1 MLRDPR
7 AWLSGLITGSG
18 ARLYSVTAGAVALAS
33 AAVNDPL
40 KILRRLLDQHGEAIV
55 DSATQWVRDG
65 AQVDLQARPYAETR
79 GLLVQEVDAYAA
91 WLLTGDT
98 SLRDQFIERVT
109 SNRSN
114 LRFHVSTV
122 LRGLMGFRKGVE
134 EVLARESV
142 PISAALTLVR
152 MIDEAYAEFA
162 FKAADIY
169 VDKLYRVLDAT
180 REELIR
186 KDKLAALG
194 ELVAGVAHEISTPL
208 GVAVTAAS
216 LAADRLEEVEQ
227 AFAAGSL
234 RRQDLQRGLE
244 QSREATRMTLGNL
257 RRAAD
262 LVANFKQI
270 AVDQTSE
277 ALRTVA
283 LGPYLRELVA
293 SLGPLWRRTPHRVSV
308 TEAVEVEVTTRV
320 GAVSQV
326 CTNLIQNALL
336 HAYPR
341 AGVVGTITLKV
352 EREGELAVI
361 SCVDDGEGMTEAILK
376 RVYEPFFTTQ
386 RGRGGSGLGMHI
398 VHGLVTEVLRG
409 SITISSAPGAG
420 TRVTVKLPVR
430 AAEEG

>member
-1 MLRDPR
+1 
-7 AWLSGLITGSG
+7 
-18 ARLYSVTAGAVALAS
+18 VT
-33 AAVNDPL
+33 DPL
-40 KILRRLLDQHGEAIV
+40 QILRRLLDEHGEAIV
-55 DSATQWVRDG
+55 DAATQWVRAG

-79 GLLVQEVDAYAA
+79 GLLVQEVEAYAA

-98 SLRDQFIERVT
+98 TLRDQFIERVT

-134 EVLARESV
+134 GVLAGESV
-142 PISAALTLVR
+142 PIPAALTLVR
-152 MIDEAYAEFA
+152 MIDEAYAEFS

-234 RRQDLQRGLE
+234 RRQDLQRGLA
-244 QSREATRMTLGNL
+244 QSQEATRMTLGNL

-262 LVANFKQI
+262 LVTNFKQI

-293 SLGPLWRRTPHRVSV
+293 SLGPLWRRTPHRVVVKES
-308 TEAVEVEVTTRV
+308 AEVEVTTRV

-341 AGVVGTITLKV
+341 AGVVGTICLDV
-352 EREGELAVI
+352 DREGELAVI
-361 SCVDDGEGMTEAILK
+361 VCVDDGEGMTEAIIK

-398 VHGLVTEVLRG
+398 VHGLVTEVLQG
-409 SITISSAPGAG
+409 SIAISSAPGVG
-420 TRVTVKLPVR
+420 TRVTVKMPVH

>member
-1 MLRDPR
+1 
-7 AWLSGLITGSG
+7 
-18 ARLYSVTAGAVALAS
+18 
-33 AAVNDPL
+33 
-40 KILRRLLDQHGEAIV
+40 
-55 DSATQWVRDG
+55 
-65 AQVDLQARPYAETR
+65 
-79 GLLVQEVDAYAA
+79 
-91 WLLTGDT
+91 
-98 SLRDQFIERVT
+98 
-109 SNRSN
+109 
-114 LRFHVSTV
+114 
-122 LRGLMGFRKGVE
+122 MGFRKGVE
-134 EVLARESV
+134 GVLARESV
-142 PISAALTLVR
+142 PVPAALTLVR

-234 RRQDLQRGLE
+234 RKQDLQRGLA
-244 QSREATRMTLGNL
+244 QSQEATRMTLGNL

-293 SLGPLWRRTPHRVSV
+293 SLGPLWRRTPHRVVVKESA
-308 TEAVEVEVTTRV
+308 EIEVTTRV

-326 CTNLIQNALL
+326 CTNLLQNALL

-341 AGVVGTITLKV
+341 AGVVGTITLSV

-420 TRVTVKLPVR
+420 TRVTVTMPVQ
-430 AAEEG
+430 AAEDEHGRG

>member
-1 MLRDPR
+1 
-7 AWLSGLITGSG
+7 
-18 ARLYSVTAGAVALAS
+18 LAS

-40 KILRRLLDQHGEAIV
+40 KILRRLLDEHGEAIV
-55 DSATQWVRDG
+55 DAATQWVRDG

-79 GLLVQEVDAYAA
+79 GLLVQEVEAYAA

-98 SLRDQFIERVT
+98 ALRDQFIERVT

-134 EVLARESV
+134 GVLARESV
-142 PISAALTLVR
+142 PIPAALTLVR

-227 AFAAGSL
+227 AFVGREPA
-234 RRQDLQRGLE
+234 RQDLQRGLG
-244 QSREATRMTLGNL
+244 SR
-257 RRAAD
+257 RR
-262 LVANFKQI
+262 
-270 AVDQTSE
+270 
-277 ALRTVA
+277 
-283 LGPYLRELVA
+283 
-293 SLGPLWRRTPHRVSV
+293 RR
-308 TEAVEVEVTTRV
+308 
-320 GAVSQV
+320 G
-326 CTNLIQNALL
+326 
-336 HAYPR
+336 
-341 AGVVGTITLKV
+341 
-352 EREGELAVI
+352 
-361 SCVDDGEGMTEAILK
+361 
-376 RVYEPFFTTQ
+376 
-386 RGRGGSGLGMHI
+386 
-398 VHGLVTEVLRG
+398 
-409 SITISSAPGAG
+409 
-420 TRVTVKLPVR
+420 
-430 AAEEG
+430 